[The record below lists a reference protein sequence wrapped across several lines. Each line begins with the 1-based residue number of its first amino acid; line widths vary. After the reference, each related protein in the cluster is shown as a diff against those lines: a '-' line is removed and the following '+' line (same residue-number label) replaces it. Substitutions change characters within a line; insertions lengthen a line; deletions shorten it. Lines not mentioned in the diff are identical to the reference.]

1 MLPLLKIHLPLR
13 NVNGKSKCYE
23 KAFVKS
29 CQSNGWYVKSYS
41 EEKGINDFCL
51 MLNFFLSLVLLFLVV
66 ILIVKYMWKV
76 SKTNL

>member
-41 EEKGINDFCL
+41 QEKGINDFCL
-51 MLNFFLSLVLLFLVV
+51 MLNFFFVFSFTVPGGNFDREIYVEG
-66 ILIVKYMWKV
+66 K
-76 SKTNL
+76 